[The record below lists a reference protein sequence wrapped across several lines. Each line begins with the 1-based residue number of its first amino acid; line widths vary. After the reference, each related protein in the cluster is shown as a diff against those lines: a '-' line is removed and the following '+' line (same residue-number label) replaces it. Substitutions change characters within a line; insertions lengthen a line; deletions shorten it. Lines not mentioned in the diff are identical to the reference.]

1 MERSK
6 ETVPGLLVL
15 EVLLRVYDMT
25 PNTVLHKPRLAIA
38 AIHSINSGSKEE
50 SNEDLRVGHRGEGDA
65 DDPTAVRMMRGRWAL
80 LDKIVGRCG
89 GGATG
94 AACRTCH

>member
-15 EVLLRVYDMT
+15 EVLLRLYDMT
-25 PNTVLHKPRLAIA
+25 PNTSQPRLTIA
-38 AIHSINSGSKEE
+38 ATHSINSGSKEE

-65 DDPTAVRMMRGRWAL
+65 DDPTAVRVPRITAL
-80 LDKIVGRCG
+80 TPGPL
-89 GGATG
+89 G
-94 AACRTCH
+94 AAGQVRG